1 MCVFLYIYVVYLSK
15 LLTLIDWL
23 EIDDI
28 AFDFALS
35 SLCMLL
41 EIDLFRKND
50 VGYVQAMYY
59 FFTLFQFELFLA
71 ELYQYTFKREK
82 NKTFK
87 DLYTRPL

>member
-1 MCVFLYIYVVYLSK
+1 VNVVYLSK

-35 SLCMLL
+35 SLYVLI
-41 EIDLFRKND
+41 EIDLNIEKTMSRLCTGN
-50 VGYVQAMYY
+50 V
-59 FFTLFQFELFLA
+59 FFTTLFQFELFLA

-82 NKTFK
+82 K
-87 DLYTRPL
+87 